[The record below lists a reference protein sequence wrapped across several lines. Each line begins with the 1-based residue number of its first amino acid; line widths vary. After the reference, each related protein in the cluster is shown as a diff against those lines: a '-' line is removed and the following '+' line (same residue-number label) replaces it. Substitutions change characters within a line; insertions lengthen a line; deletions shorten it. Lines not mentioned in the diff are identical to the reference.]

1 MELEKYITAAK
12 KAINKGYF
20 GIQDALMKYDEA
32 LEELKKDRW
41 KYSEK
46 QYSELYQGIVA
57 TFNTETQSAI
67 SDCKTAVQEQKN
79 AYMKEVSAYY
89 APDGSRI
96 DLNDMNLIKS
106 GLPLTVDEVL
116 GMIEKHVDNPT
127 MLRIIEKFA
136 VEQRMIDKI
145 RDYNI
150 NHARALV
157 RANNAGKTEE
167 KIFDSF
173 VHLAAM
179 GMNHPDKSFTL
190 HQARLD
196 DYEED
201 AFLKLLKAKLFI
213 DDATQQRIDEIEQ
226 NQRDRYNDRT
236 KGESWGADQR
246 PLTTVQKINS
256 R

>member
-12 KAINKGYF
+12 KAINEGYF

-32 LEELKKDRW
+32 LEELKMNGW

-106 GLPLTVDEVL
+106 GLPMTVDEVL
-116 GMIEKHVDNPT
+116 GMIDKHVDNPT

-136 VEQRMIDKI
+136 IEQGMIDKI

-157 RANNAGKTEE
+157 RAKNAGKTEE
-167 KIFDSF
+167 KIFDTF
-173 VHLAAM
+173 VHLASM

-190 HQARLD
+190 YQARLN

-213 DDATQQRIDEIEQ
+213 DAETKEKIEQ
-226 NQRDRYNDRT
+226 IEEEQRKKNNEKN
-236 KGESWGADQR
+236 KGKTPDFFHGAY
-246 PLTTVQKINS
+246 TFS
-256 R
+256 

>member
-12 KAINKGYF
+12 NAINNGYF

-32 LEELKKDRW
+32 LEELKNDGW

-79 AYMKEVSAYY
+79 AYMKEVSDYY

-106 GLPLTVDEVL
+106 GLPMTVDEVL
-116 GMIEKHVDNPT
+116 GMIDKHVDNPT

-136 VEQRMIDKI
+136 IEQRMIDKI

-157 RANNAGKTEE
+157 RAKNAGKTEE
-167 KIFDSF
+167 KIFDTF
-173 VHLAAM
+173 VHLASM

-190 HQARLD
+190 YQARLN

-213 DDATQQRIDEIEQ
+213 DAETKEKIEQ
-226 NQRDRYNDRT
+226 IEEEQRKKNNEKN
-236 KGESWGADQR
+236 KGKTPDFFHGAY
-246 PLTTVQKINS
+246 TFS
-256 R
+256 

>member
-12 KAINKGYF
+12 NAINNGYF

-32 LEELKKDRW
+32 LEELKNDGW

-79 AYMKEVSAYY
+79 AYMKEVSDYY

-96 DLNDMNLIKS
+96 DMNDMNLIKS
-106 GLPLTVDEVL
+106 GLPMTVDEVL

-136 VEQRMIDKI
+136 IEQRMIDKI

-157 RANNAGKTEE
+157 RAKNAGKTEE
-167 KIFDSF
+167 KIFDTF
-173 VHLAAM
+173 VHLASM

-190 HQARLD
+190 YQARLD

-213 DDATQQRIDEIEQ
+213 DAETKEKIEQ
-226 NQRDRYNDRT
+226 IEEEQRKKNNEKN
-236 KGESWGADQR
+236 KGKTPDFFHGAY
-246 PLTTVQKINS
+246 TFS
-256 R
+256 

>member
-12 KAINKGYF
+12 KAINEGYF

-32 LEELKKDRW
+32 LEELKMNGW

-106 GLPLTVDEVL
+106 GLPMTVDEVL
-116 GMIEKHVDNPT
+116 GMIDKHADNPT

-136 VEQRMIDKI
+136 IEQRMIDKI

-157 RANNAGKTEE
+157 RAKNAGKTEE
-167 KIFDSF
+167 KIFDTF
-173 VHLAAM
+173 VHLASM

-190 HQARLD
+190 YQARLN

-213 DDATQQRIDEIEQ
+213 DAETKEKIEQ
-226 NQRDRYNDRT
+226 IEEEQRKKNNEKN
-236 KGESWGADQR
+236 KGKTPGFFHGAY
-246 PLTTVQKINS
+246 TFS
-256 R
+256 

>member
-1 MELEKYITAAK
+1 MNRMELEKYITAAK
-12 KAINKGYF
+12 KAINEGYF

-32 LEELKKDRW
+32 LEELKMNGW

-106 GLPLTVDEVL
+106 GLPMTVDEVL
-116 GMIEKHVDNPT
+116 GMIDKHVDNPT

-136 VEQRMIDKI
+136 IEQRMIDKI

-150 NHARALV
+150 NHARHLS
-157 RANNAGKTEE
+157 GQKMQE
-167 KIFDSF
+167 KRKKNFDYLCSLGF
-173 VHLAAM
+173 N
-179 GMNHPDKSFTL
+179 G
-190 HQARLD
+190 
-196 DYEED
+196 YE
-201 AFLKLLKAKLFI
+201 
-213 DDATQQRIDEIEQ
+213 
-226 NQRDRYNDRT
+226 
-236 KGESWGADQR
+236 S
-246 PLTTVQKINS
+246 P
-256 R
+256 

>member
-12 KAINKGYF
+12 KAINEGYF

-32 LEELKKDRW
+32 LEELKMNGW

-106 GLPLTVDEVL
+106 GLPMTVDEVL
-116 GMIEKHVDNPT
+116 GMIDKHVDNPT

-136 VEQRMIDKI
+136 IEQRMIDKI

-157 RANNAGKTEE
+157 RAKNAGKTEE
-167 KIFDSF
+167 KIFDTF
-173 VHLAAM
+173 VHLASM

-190 HQARLD
+190 YQARLN

-213 DDATQQRIDEIEQ
+213 DAETKEKIEQ
-226 NQRDRYNDRT
+226 IEEEQRKKNNEKN
-236 KGESWGADQR
+236 KGKTPDFFHGAY
-246 PLTTVQKINS
+246 TFS
-256 R
+256 

>member
-12 KAINKGYF
+12 NAINNGYF

-32 LEELKKDRW
+32 LEELKNDGW

-79 AYMKEVSAYY
+79 AYMKEVSDYY

-96 DLNDMNLIKS
+96 DMNDMNLIKS
-106 GLPLTVDEVL
+106 GLPMTVDEVL

-136 VEQRMIDKI
+136 VEQRMLDKI

-157 RANNAGKTEE
+157 RAKNAGKTEE
-167 KIFDSF
+167 KIFDTF
-173 VHLAAM
+173 VHLASM
-179 GMNHPDKSFTL
+179 GMNHPDKSFTMY
-190 HQARLD
+190 QARLD

-226 NQRDRYNDRT
+226 NQRDRHNDRT
-236 KGESWGADQR
+236 KGKSWGTDQR
-246 PLTTVQKINS
+246 PLTTVQKIN
-256 R
+256 

>member
-1 MELEKYITAAK
+1 MNRMELEKYITAAK
-12 KAINKGYF
+12 NAINQGYF

-32 LEELKKDRW
+32 MEELKKDGW

-106 GLPLTVDEVL
+106 GLPMTVEEVI
-116 GMIEKHVDNPT
+116 GMMDKHNDNPT

-136 VEQRMIDKI
+136 LEQRMIDKI

-157 RANNAGKTEE
+157 RAKNAGKTEE
-167 KIFDSF
+167 NGRALSCSAAIVVPQKETMNPGNDSK
-173 VHLAAM
+173 
-179 GMNHPDKSFTL
+179 P
-190 HQARLD
+190 
-196 DYEED
+196 
-201 AFLKLLKAKLFI
+201 I
-213 DDATQQRIDEIEQ
+213 D
-226 NQRDRYNDRT
+226 
-236 KGESWGADQR
+236 G
-246 PLTTVQKINS
+246 
-256 R
+256 

>member
-12 KAINKGYF
+12 EAINKGYF

-32 LEELKKDRW
+32 LEELKKDGW

-79 AYMKEVSAYY
+79 TYMKEVSAYY
-89 APDGSRI
+89 APEGSRI

-106 GLPLTVDEVL
+106 GLPMTVDEVL
-116 GMIEKHVDNPT
+116 GMIDKHVDNPT

-136 VEQRMIDKI
+136 IEQRMIDKI

-150 NHARALV
+150 NHATALV
-157 RANNAGKTEE
+157 RAKNAGKTEE

-190 HQARLD
+190 YQAKLD

-201 AFLKLLKAKLFI
+201 AVLKLLKAKLFI
-213 DDATQQRIDEIEQ
+213 DDATQQRIDQIEQ
-226 NQRDRYNDRT
+226 NQRDKKNDKT
-236 KGESWGADQR
+236 KGESWGTDQR
-246 PLTTVQKINS
+246 PLTTVQKIN
-256 R
+256 

>member
-12 KAINKGYF
+12 KAINEGYF

-32 LEELKKDRW
+32 LEELKMNGW

-106 GLPLTVDEVL
+106 GLPMTVDEVL
-116 GMIEKHVDNPT
+116 GMIDKHVDNPT

-136 VEQRMIDKI
+136 IEQRMIDKI

-157 RANNAGKTEE
+157 RAKNAGKTEE
-167 KIFDSF
+167 KIFDTF
-173 VHLAAM
+173 VHLASM

-190 HQARLD
+190 YQARLN

-213 DDATQQRIDEIEQ
+213 DAETKEEIEQ
-226 NQRDRYNDRT
+226 IEEEQRKKNNEKN
-236 KGESWGADQR
+236 KGKTPDFFHGAY
-246 PLTTVQKINS
+246 TFS
-256 R
+256 

>member
-1 MELEKYITAAK
+1 MNRMELEKYITAAK
-12 KAINKGYF
+12 KAINEGYF

-32 LEELKKDRW
+32 LEELKMNGW

-106 GLPLTVDEVL
+106 GLPMTVDEVL
-116 GMIEKHVDNPT
+116 GMIDKHVDNPT

-136 VEQRMIDKI
+136 IEQRMIDKI

-157 RANNAGKTEE
+157 RAKNAGKTEE
-167 KIFDSF
+167 KIFDTF
-173 VHLAAM
+173 VHLASM

-190 HQARLD
+190 YQARLN

-213 DDATQQRIDEIEQ
+213 DAETKEKIEQ
-226 NQRDRYNDRT
+226 IEEEQRKKNNEKN
-236 KGESWGADQR
+236 KGKTPDFFHGAY
-246 PLTTVQKINS
+246 TFS
-256 R
+256 

>member
-12 KAINKGYF
+12 EAINKGYF

-32 LEELKKDRW
+32 LEELKKDGW

-79 AYMKEVSAYY
+79 TYMKEVSAYY

-106 GLPLTVDEVL
+106 GLPMTVDEVL
-116 GMIEKHVDNPT
+116 GMIDKHVDNPT

-136 VEQRMIDKI
+136 IEQRMIDKI
-145 RDYNI
+145 RNYNI

-157 RANNAGKTEE
+157 RAKNAGKTEE
-167 KIFDSF
+167 KIFDRF
-173 VHLAAM
+173 VHFSAG
-179 GMNHPDKSFTL
+179 GMNHPDKTFTL
-190 HQARLD
+190 YQARLG
-196 DYEED
+196 DYEEE
-201 AFLKLLKAKLFI
+201 AILELLKAKLFI
-213 DDATQQRIDEIEQ
+213 DDATQQRIDQIEQ
-226 NQRDRYNDRT
+226 NQRDKKNDKT
-236 KGESWGADQR
+236 KGKSWGTDLR
-246 PLTTVQKINS
+246 PTTTYTKIN
-256 R
+256 

>member
-12 KAINKGYF
+12 KAINEGYF

-32 LEELKKDRW
+32 LEELKMNGW

-106 GLPLTVDEVL
+106 GLPMTVDEVL
-116 GMIEKHVDNPT
+116 GMIDKHVDNPT

-136 VEQRMIDKI
+136 IEQRMIDKI

-157 RANNAGKTEE
+157 RAKNAGKTEE
-167 KIFDSF
+167 KIFDTF
-173 VHLAAM
+173 VHLASM

-190 HQARLD
+190 YQATRGRLISLPQAATGLRFACRARSVGG
-196 DYEED
+196 
-201 AFLKLLKAKLFI
+201 AFSRTCSCRRRHSSPEGRIPCRLLCA
-213 DDATQQRIDEIEQ
+213 EH
-226 NQRDRYNDRT
+226 
-236 KGESWGADQR
+236 S
-246 PLTTVQKINS
+246 
-256 R
+256 